1 MASCV
6 RASFPAG
13 KARVARGLE
22 RGATGGIIFRL
33 CNTNKKEK
41 KHTHVC
47 APSFVYFS
55 GLANF
60 LAVDL
65 WRSFC
70 LLLLWILNVNA
81 LLGASV
87 CVWGGGRG
95 FQCASGSPSVHI
107 YFFLCPLFAAL
118 FYSVRFFLQ
127 FARGAIHGQG
137 RAGVSMGLD
146 RGTITVT
153 VIVTVYH
160 IYR

>member
-1 MASCV
+1 V
-6 RASFPAG
+6 RQ
-13 KARVARGLE
+13 
-22 RGATGGIIFRL
+22 GALFLGSAIRT
-33 CNTNKKEK
+33 KKEK

-87 CVWGGGRG
+87 CVGGERG

-107 YFFLCPLFAAL
+107 YFFCAH
-118 FYSVRFFLQ
+118 YSQRFSTPFVFFFCSLQ
-127 FARGAIHGQG
+127 GGPSMARGEGG
-137 RAGVSMGLD
+137 FLWG
-146 RGTITVT
+146 
-153 VIVTVYH
+153 
-160 IYR
+160 